1 MCRRMVAVGPTSDPG
16 VTADFPWVTIAA
28 GKDGIVD
35 VGGGQG
41 TLCCSLAAKYARPVT
56 PADLALTRLDIL
68 KLNVSLYR
76 ISQKLGK
83 ALKPLSDPKDWQIE
97 FSLRLKT
104 SLLLSRGKANM
115 FIFCNGVS
123 AIGLMY
129 RIECIFLLTVLHDWS
144 TERGAEILKQI
155 HDVLNEDVISFF
167 NPLVK
172 HWSDIISEL
181 PTHYRHCDTARCHEH
196 CRPKFRRVSGEV
208 EECLWASTCT
218 TLHSDRFWRSE

>member
-83 ALKPLSDPKDWQIE
+83 ALKPLSDPKD
-97 FSLRLKT
+97 
-104 SLLLSRGKANM
+104 
-115 FIFCNGVS
+115 
-123 AIGLMY
+123 
-129 RIECIFLLTVLHDWS
+129 
-144 TERGAEILKQI
+144 
-155 HDVLNEDVISFF
+155 
-167 NPLVK
+167 
-172 HWSDIISEL
+172 
-181 PTHYRHCDTARCHEH
+181 
-196 CRPKFRRVSGEV
+196 
-208 EECLWASTCT
+208 
-218 TLHSDRFWRSE
+218 